1 MIKNP
6 TLQTA
11 RLFAAL
17 AHVIDTALAT
27 GVHGITTSPATKLPS
42 AAEKQLF
49 SVVCPA
55 MAEQATAWE
64 MQFVCCSQTVQE
76 HTTTVEYHIR
86 YQWYHKKVNTFS

>member
-64 MQFVCCSQTVQE
+64 MQFVCCSQTVQNIPQRLS
-76 HTTTVEYHIR
+76 TTSGTSGTTR
-86 YQWYHKKVNTFS
+86 K